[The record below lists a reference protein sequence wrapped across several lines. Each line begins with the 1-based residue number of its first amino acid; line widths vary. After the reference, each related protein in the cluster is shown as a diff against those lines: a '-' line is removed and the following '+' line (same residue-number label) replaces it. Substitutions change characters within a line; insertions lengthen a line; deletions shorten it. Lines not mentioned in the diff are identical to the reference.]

1 MNRSELDRTDSDLI
15 GAAKPVK
22 IAHLLETDIRS
33 GALSRGDALASESA
47 LVKRFSVSRN
57 TIRKSLE
64 ILNNKGLITTKS
76 GIGSFVTFDGKTI
89 DDRSGWSVALASGD
103 IQLETRVLT
112 LTRGSMELLNAP
124 SEVGS
129 DCLIVDRLRVRSDSG
144 EGVSLERS
152 RVPWRDSFLPVLE
165 TGLEAGSLT
174 GLLRSQGLSVAGGD
188 EWARVLPSL
197 SREDASVMRRKAG
210 EPMLR
215 LRRLTRSADGSVVE
229 FVESILDPVMFGL
242 HMEF

>member
-1 MNRSELDRTDSDLI
+1 MNRFEHDDTGMDLI
-15 GAAKPVK
+15 GASKPVR
-22 IAHLLETDIRS
+22 IAHTLEADIRS
-33 GALSRGDALASESA
+33 GMLNRGDPLASESA

-64 ILNNKGLITTKS
+64 ILSSKGLITTKS

-103 IQLETRVLT
+103 IRLETRVLALARGPIGISDAPT
-112 LTRGSMELLNAP
+112 LDS
-124 SEVGS
+124 SEFLV
-129 DCLIVDRLRVRSDSG
+129 VDRLRFRAEDG

-152 RVPWRDSFLPVLE
+152 RVPWQDTFVGVLDE
-165 TGLEAGSLT
+165 GLEAGSLT
-174 GLLRSQGLSVAGGD
+174 ELLRSKGLIVAGGD
-188 EWARVLPSL
+188 EWAGVLPAL
-197 SREDASVMRRKAG
+197 SDADARLMQRRAG

-215 LRRLTRSADGSVVE
+215 LRRLTRGADGSVIE

>member
-1 MNRSELDRTDSDLI
+1 MIKTDTDLI

-22 IAHLLETDIRS
+22 IAHMLEADIRS
-33 GALSRGDALASESA
+33 GALSRGDALASENA

-57 TIRKSLE
+57 TVRKSLE
-64 ILNNKGLITTKS
+64 ILSSRGLITTKS

-103 IQLETRVLT
+103 IKMDTRVLT
-112 LTRGSMELLNAP
+112 LTRGLMEILDAP

-129 DCLIVDRLRVRSDSG
+129 DCLIVDRLRLRLDTG

-152 RVPWRDSFLPVLE
+152 RVPWRDSFLPVLDD
-165 TGLEAGSLT
+165 GLEGGSLT
-174 GLLRSQGLSVAGGD
+174 GLLWSHGLNIAGGD
-188 EWARVLPSL
+188 EWARVLPAL
-197 SREDASVMRRKAG
+197 SPEDASVMRRKAG

-215 LRRLTRSADGSVVE
+215 LRRLTRGADGSVVE